1 MIKDRYLLLG
11 SSLTV
16 IGCVIVV
23 LSTETSKSVI
33 YGAMGMA
40 VAIVGLT
47 AVSLPRLEAKDD
59 VTLTLLK
66 GSIYGMEPLLDAIAA
81 RLNSKPHDPG
91 GVGRGLVDPEEEGQR
106 RKPPAVYLPPVLHKS
121 GSSVYIPFD
130 RGASPTFEEMKR
142 SPTYLLPLERRQGGV
157 RVFTAGSYLGRSSP
171 MGEEGT
177 PMEAILNQVIV
188 KSAGLC
194 TSLRALEVDGS
205 VVVEMR
211 DFKIGIE
218 PRSYRVLL
226 GRLPTSLAA
235 SVVAAARDAPV
246 KIANEEASASRI
258 VARLTVLKG
267 ADS

>member
-16 IGCVIVV
+16 IGCAIVV
-23 LSTETSKSVI
+23 LSTEASKSVI

-47 AVSLPRLEAKDD
+47 AVSLPRPEAKDD
-59 VTLTLLK
+59 VALTLLK
-66 GSIYGMEPLLDAIAA
+66 GSTYGMEPLLDAIAA
-81 RLNSKPHDPG
+81 RLNSKPNDPG
-91 GVGRGLVDPEEEGQR
+91 GVSRGLVDPDEEGR

-130 RGASPTFEEMKR
+130 RGASTTFEEMKR
-142 SPTYLLPLERRQGGV
+142 SPTFLLPKERRQGGV

-171 MGEEGT
+171 IGDGGT